1 LAVDSYVVDAIY
13 RLGSG
18 CAGYLLLGLND
29 PKSQHRASW
38 LRLGNYRFRLSI
50 SVAAGSILIV
60 VNIYDTIVQVIIFWL
75 GAAIGSFLNVVV
87 YRVPAGLS
95 VIWPPSRCPK
105 CLHQLGMGENIPI
118 LGWLLLRGKCRHCR
132 TPISSRYPLIE
143 ALTAVIFVIV
153 YNRFGLSIQT
163 VGYSLLMCW
172 LLALT
177 LIDLDTMTL
186 PNSLTQSGLVL
197 GLAFQ
202 FAAGYLD
209 NNHSIAG
216 SREYTIQGILAMVL
230 GIWIYDII
238 LIVGSVMMGQA
249 AQGGGDAKLM
259 AMVGAWSNWKI
270 VLLAGGLAS
279 GLAIVGFMA
288 VAGYSTLKSG
298 GKAGANKLIEP
309 LPLGPFIALG
319 ATISLFGGEWVM
331 DTYQQLMQSPD
342 RYLVAIPLLI
352 VLIALL
358 YWTRKMRLHSS

>member
-1 LAVDSYVVDAIY
+1 M
-13 RLGSG
+13 
-18 CAGYLLLGLND
+18 
-29 PKSQHRASW
+29 
-38 LRLGNYRFRLSI
+38 
-50 SVAAGSILIV
+50 
-60 VNIYDTIVQVIIFWL
+60 NIYDTIVQVIIFWL

-132 TPISSRYPLIE
+132 TPISQRYPLIE
-143 ALTAVIFVIV
+143 AITAIIFVIV

-197 GLAFQ
+197 GLTFQ
-202 FAAGYLD
+202 FVAGYLD
-209 NNHSIAG
+209 RNYSIVG
-216 SREYTIQGILAMVL
+216 SREYLIQGILGMVL
-230 GIWIYDII
+230 GIWIYDTISI
-238 LIVGSVMMGQA
+238 LGSMMMGQL

-259 AMVGAWSNWKI
+259 AMVGAWSSWKV
-270 VLLAGGLAS
+270 VLLSGGLAS
-279 GLAIVGFMA
+279 ALAIFGFVA
-288 VAGYSTLKSG
+288 VAGYSTIVSG
-298 GKAGANKLIEP
+298 GKAGAKTLIQP

-319 ATISLFGGEWVM
+319 ATISLFGGDWLI
-331 DTYQQLMQSPD
+331 DTYQQFARSPD
-342 RYLVAIPLLI
+342 RYLFAIPLLI
-352 VLIALL
+352 MLVTLL
-358 YWTRKMRLHSS
+358 FWTRKMRLRS

>member
-1 LAVDSYVVDAIY
+1 MLYLCSY
-13 RLGSG
+13 
-18 CAGYLLLGLND
+18 C
-29 PKSQHRASW
+29 Q
-38 LRLGNYRFRLSI
+38 
-50 SVAAGSILIV
+50 LIIA

-87 YRVPAGLS
+87 YRVPARLS

-132 TPISSRYPLIE
+132 TPISPRYPIIE
-143 ALTAVIFVIV
+143 ALTAIIFVLV
-153 YNRFGLSIQT
+153 YNHFGLSIQT

-186 PNSLTQSGLVL
+186 PNPLTQSGLVL

-202 FAAGYLD
+202 FVAGYLD
-209 NNHSIAG
+209 TNHSIAG
-216 SREYTIQGILAMVL
+216 IREYLIQGILGMVL
-230 GIWIYDII
+230 GIWIYDTI
-238 LIVGSVMMGQA
+238 LILGSMMMGQA

-259 AMVGAWSNWKI
+259 AMVGAWSSWKV
-270 VLLAGGLAS
+270 VLLAGGIAS
-279 GLAIVGFMA
+279 VLAIVGFMA
-288 VAGYSTLKSG
+288 VAVFSILRG
-298 GKAGANKLIEP
+298 GGIKAGANKLIQP

-319 ATISLFGGEWVM
+319 ATISLFSGDWLV
-331 DTYQQLMQSPD
+331 DTYQQFMRSPD

-358 YWTRKMRLHSS
+358 FWTRRMRLRDA